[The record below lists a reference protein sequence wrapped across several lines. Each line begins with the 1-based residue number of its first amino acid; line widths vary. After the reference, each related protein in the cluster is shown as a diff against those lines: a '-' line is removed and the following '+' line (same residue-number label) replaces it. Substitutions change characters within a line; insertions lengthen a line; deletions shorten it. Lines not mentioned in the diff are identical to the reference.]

1 MNNSDINGAFY
12 MKIDQAH
19 NDKQTFIRVT
29 LINKCIISRYIPKN
43 RLYRRFVSYK
53 KKKIPKFSSI
63 LNTKKNRSKFLKMNV
78 LVNES
83 KHSKRDFKR

>member
-1 MNNSDINGAFY
+1 MNLSMGKIKFMNNSDINGAFY
-12 MKIDQAH
+12 MKIVQAH

-53 KKKIPKFSSI
+53 KKKFQNFPLF
-63 LNTKKNRSKFLKMNV
+63 
-78 LVNES
+78 
-83 KHSKRDFKR
+83 

>member
-53 KKKIPKFSSI
+53 KKKNSKIFLYFKYQ
-63 LNTKKNRSKFLKMNV
+63 KKPFEIS
-78 LVNES
+78 
-83 KHSKRDFKR
+83 